1 MPRPLLR
8 DRRIVDDDWRYA
20 ADAAHDAAAPLIV
33 EFEEFTQ
40 DPAAW
45 RARGSRLGVVLKPEH
60 EVEAVVEHLP
70 HLSLIAAR
78 FTGPGEGRGYTQ
90 GALLRERYG
99 FTGELR
105 AVGYVRPDQ
114 LFGLARCGFNSF
126 EMSDEDLKIA
136 PAKFATFSY
145 AYQPASDAGL
155 PHALRRA

>member
-8 DRRIVDDDWRYA
+8 DRAVVADDWTYA
-20 ADAAHDAAAPLIV
+20 ADAAADATAPLIV
-33 EFEEFTQ
+33 EFDEFVK
-40 DPAAW
+40 DRAAW

-60 EVEAVVEHLP
+60 RVEDLVDDLP
-70 HLSLIAAR
+70 HLALIAAR

-99 FTGELR
+99 FKGELR

-126 EMSDEDLKIA
+126 EMSDEDLKVA
-136 PAKFATFSY
+136 PAKFATFSF